1 MSVQRAYLPWSV
13 LHRPE
18 IVSAGQF
25 PVSEKS
31 RGHACRSEETIAL
44 HHHGYEGALHI
55 GKDRYDLRA
64 GDLTL
69 TPAGVDS
76 LHDLPGD
83 GFHLCVHFRHV
94 DHSNC
99 EEEHLLRLP
108 LHLRLGGGSDPIRQ
122 RIVWITDLFRRAAH
136 DDPRKRALAL
146 AAASAGL
153 QEIILT
159 LALLEPSEE
168 LADLSSVKVLKAVQ
182 TFVDLV
188 DARLKDSLSVPEL
201 SEEVRLS
208 QNYLARAFRHRYGM
222 TMPHFI
228 LVRRVELACH
238 LLVTTRASVTHI
250 AAEVGL
256 PDVQHF
262 NKQFRKITGLS
273 PSAYREAK
281 AHRPESERVH

>member
-1 MSVQRAYLPWSV
+1 MPDQRAYLPWSV

-18 IVSAGQF
+18 IVSAGRY
-25 PVSEKS
+25 PVHEKN
-31 RGHACRSEETIAL
+31 RGHVCRSAETIAL

-55 GKDRYDLRA
+55 GEDRYDLRA

-76 LHDLPGD
+76 RHDLPND
-83 GFHLCVHFRHV
+83 GHHLCIHFRHV
-94 DHSNC
+94 DTEGC
-99 EEEHLLRLP
+99 EEHHLLRLP

-122 RIVWITDLFRRAAH
+122 RLAWITDLFRRAAH

-168 LADLSSVKVLKAVQ
+168 LADLSSVKVLTAVQ

-188 DARLKDSLSVPEL
+188 DTRLKQSLSVPEL

-208 QNYLARAFRHRYGM
+208 QNYLAGRSA
-222 TMPHFI
+222 I
-228 LVRRVELACH
+228 
-238 LLVTTRASVTHI
+238 VT
-250 AAEVGL
+250 G
-256 PDVQHF
+256 
-262 NKQFRKITGLS
+262 
-273 PSAYREAK
+273 
-281 AHRPESERVH
+281 

>member
-1 MSVQRAYLPWSV
+1 MSAQRVTLPWSV
-13 LHRPE
+13 LHRPD
-18 IVSAGQF
+18 IISAGLY
-25 PVSEKS
+25 PVSGKNS
-31 RGHACRSEETIAL
+31 GHVSRSEETIAL
-44 HHHGYEGALHI
+44 HHHAYEGAFHI
-55 GKDRYDLRA
+55 GQHRYELRS

-76 LHDLPGD
+76 LHDLPGE
-83 GFHLCVHFRHV
+83 GTHLCIRFRHI
-94 DHSNC
+94 DTAGC
-99 EEEHLLRLP
+99 EETHLLRLP
-108 LHLRLGGGSDPIRQ
+108 LHLRLGGGSEPIRQ
-122 RIVWITDLFRRAAH
+122 RILWITDLYRRADHA
-136 DDPRKRALAL
+136 DPRKRALAL

-159 LALLEPSEE
+159 LALLEPEEE
-168 LADLSSVKVLKAVQ
+168 LADLSSVKVLTAVQ

-188 DARLKDSLSVPEL
+188 DTRLKDPLSVPEL

-228 LVRRVELACH
+228 LVRRIELACH
-238 LLVTTRASVTHI
+238 LLITTRASVTQI
-250 AAEVGL
+250 AAEAGL

-273 PSAYREAK
+273 PSAYREANGSK
-281 AHRPESERVH
+281 QTSKLLN

>member
-1 MSVQRAYLPWSV
+1 MSAQCAFLPWSV
-13 LHRPE
+13 VHRPE
-18 IVSAGQF
+18 IISAGHY
-25 PVSEKS
+25 PVNGKS
-31 RGHACRSEETIAL
+31 RGHVCRSAETIAL

-55 GKDRYDLRA
+55 GDERFEYRS

-69 TPAGVDS
+69 TPANVDS
-76 LHDLPGD
+76 LHDIPGE
-83 GFHLCVHFRHV
+83 GTHLCIHFRHV
-94 DHSNC
+94 DTAGC
-99 EEEHLLRLP
+99 EEDHLLRLP

-122 RIVWITDLFRRAAH
+122 RILWITDLFRRAAH

-159 LALLEPSEE
+159 LALLEPAEE
-168 LADLSSVKVLKAVQ
+168 LADLSSVKVLTAVQ
-182 TFVDLV
+182 TFVELV
-188 DARLKDSLSVPEL
+188 DARLKHSLSVPEL

-281 AHRPESERVH
+281 AYKPDGTRVH

>member
-1 MSVQRAYLPWSV
+1 MSAPRASLSWSA

-18 IVSAGQF
+18 IVSAGQY
-25 PVSEKS
+25 PVTAKS
-31 RGHACRSEETIAL
+31 RGHVCRSAETIAL
-44 HHHGYEGALHI
+44 HHHGYEGAFHI
-55 GKDRYDLRA
+55 GDDRFELRS

-76 LHDLPGD
+76 LHDLPGE
-83 GFHLCVHFRHV
+83 GTHLCIHFRHV
-94 DHSNC
+94 DTAGC
-99 EEEHLLRLP
+99 EEHHLLRLP
-108 LHLRLGGGSDPIRQ
+108 LHLRLGGASDPIRE

-159 LALLEPSEE
+159 LALLEPNEE
-168 LADLSSVKVLKAVQ
+168 LADLSSVKVLTAVQ
-182 TFVDLV
+182 AFVDLV

-238 LLVTTRASVTHI
+238 LLVTSRASVTHI

-262 NKQFRKITGLS
+262 NKQFRKITGMS

-281 AHRPESERVH
+281 GHKPAGKPVH

>member
-1 MSVQRAYLPWSV
+1 MAMRARCTSA
-13 LHRPE
+13 R
-18 IVSAGQF
+18 IVTNCA
-25 PVSEKS
+25 
-31 RGHACRSEETIAL
+31 R
-44 HHHGYEGALHI
+44 
-55 GKDRYDLRA
+55 

-69 TPAGVDS
+69 TPAGVDA
-76 LHDLPGD
+76 LHDLPGE

-94 DHSNC
+94 DHSSC
-99 EEEHLLRLP
+99 AEEHLLRLP

-159 LALLEPSEE
+159 LALLEPSDE
-168 LADLSSVKVLKAVQ
+168 LADLSSVKVLTAVQ

-281 AHRPESERVH
+281 AHRPVGERVH

>member
-1 MSVQRAYLPWSV
+1 M
-13 LHRPE
+13 
-18 IVSAGQF
+18 
-25 PVSEKS
+25 
-31 RGHACRSEETIAL
+31 
-44 HHHGYEGALHI
+44 HI
-55 GKDRYDLRA
+55 GDERYELRS

-76 LHDLPGD
+76 LHDLPGE
-83 GFHLCVHFRHV
+83 GSHLCIHFRHV
-94 DHSNC
+94 DTAGC
-99 EEEHLLRLP
+99 EEHHLLRLP

-122 RIVWITDLFRRAAH
+122 RILWITDLFRRAAH

-153 QEIILT
+153 QEVILT
-159 LALLEPSEE
+159 LALLEPGDE
-168 LADLSSVKVLKAVQ
+168 LADLSSIKVLRAVQ
-182 TFVDLV
+182 AFVELV
-188 DARLKDSLSVPEL
+188 DTRLKDSLSVPEL

-228 LVRRVELACH
+228 LVRRIELACH
-238 LLVTTRASVTHI
+238 LLVTTRASVTHV

-256 PDVQHF
+256 PDGQHF
-262 NKQFRKITGLS
+262 NKQFRKITGMS

-281 AHRPESERVH
+281 NHRPAGKLVN